1 MIYSITAGRTQSD
14 QLAIFKEYLLP
25 LNFQS
30 CWIRGFNLV
39 DLASSGLLINRWISF
54 EVHLQYLRRYKCK
67 LKFAQNA
74 ELKKI

>member
-30 CWIRGFNLV
+30 CWIGEEGSWSIWLQVGYDSSTLRCGF
-39 DLASSGLLINRWISF
+39 
-54 EVHLQYLRRYKCK
+54 
-67 LKFAQNA
+67 
-74 ELKKI
+74 KKVTV